1 MAWIIE
7 LLVLLLLLWAVAKW
21 VLAGEDLSRFDQPRP
36 EPLTRAPSASYAA
49 SEARLL
55 ATMGGVTG
63 SGRRRRIAAI
73 RESFDAFGDGVDLAG
88 IEIRPI
94 RIHEMNAE
102 WVLAERSDPHRRLL
116 YIHGGAFMLGSPKSH
131 RAITTRLARDGGVAV
146 LAIDYRLA
154 PEHRR
159 MQMLHDCHAAWKY
172 LLEHGPDGA
181 AAIREGYVAGDSAG
195 GNLTLE
201 LIAWARDHGVRAP
214 DAAIALSPATD
225 STFAS
230 PSIRS
235 NVASDRMLGPF
246 MSSIT
251 KVPRTLLLWLTWFAN
266 RVRPDD
272 PRVSPL
278 RGDLGGLPP
287 LLIQASTSEMLA
299 DDAIRYAN
307 RARAAGS
314 SVDLQMWSGL
324 MHVWQVFD
332 PELPESRDAYA
343 RMIEHLNRSNT
354 AVRERLSEVVG
365 S

>member
-1 MAWIIE
+1 MSWIVE
-7 LLVLLLLLWAVAKW
+7 LLVLFLLLWAVAKL

-36 EPLTRAPSASYAA
+36 EPLTREPSAAYAA
-49 SEARLL
+49 SEARLV
-55 ATMGGVTG
+55 ATMSGVTG
-63 SGRRRRIAAI
+63 KGGRRRLAAI
-73 RESFDAFGDGVDLAG
+73 RESFDAFGDAVDLSG

-94 RIHEMNAE
+94 HIQEMPAE
-102 WVLAERSDPHRRLL
+102 WVLAAGSDPQRRLL

-131 RAITTRLARDGGVAV
+131 RAITTRLARAGVSV
-146 LAIDYRLA
+146 LAIDYRMA

-159 MQMLHDCHAAWKY
+159 LQMLEDCHAAWKY
-172 LLEHGPDGA
+172 MLEHGPDGA
-181 AAIREGYVAGDSAG
+181 AAMRHGYVAGDSAG

-225 STFAS
+225 STFGS
-230 PSIRS
+230 PSIRT
-235 NVASDRMLGPF
+235 NVGSDRMLGPAVGW
-246 MSSIT
+246 ML
-251 KVPRTLLLWLTWFAN
+251 KVPRALLLWFTWFSN

-278 RGDLGGLPP
+278 RGNLAGLPP
-287 LLIQASTSEMLA
+287 LLIQASTTEVLA

-314 SVDLQMWSGL
+314 NVSLQLWSGL
-324 MHVWQVFD
+324 MHVWQMFD

-343 RMIEHLNRSNT
+343 RMVEHLNRSSVGIAET
-354 AVRERLSEVVG
+354 RRAV
-365 S
+365 